1 LPDHETKEKHAS
13 DIGTGLY
20 NVFHHSPGSP
30 LPLIQEDTT
39 VPALLW
45 RRVRQELL
53 VDRNKGWFS
62 GPIAAHAI
70 ETEQS
75 PEYADGVKNGQRA
88 VGYRVEGR

>member
-1 LPDHETKEKHAS
+1 MSST
-13 DIGTGLY
+13 
-20 NVFHHSPGSP
+20 
-30 LPLIQEDTT
+30 LPLDLRSPSYRRIQQSQRSCGA
-39 VPALLW
+39 VSARNSW
-45 RRVRQELL
+45 WG
-53 VDRNKGWFS
+53 RNKGWFS